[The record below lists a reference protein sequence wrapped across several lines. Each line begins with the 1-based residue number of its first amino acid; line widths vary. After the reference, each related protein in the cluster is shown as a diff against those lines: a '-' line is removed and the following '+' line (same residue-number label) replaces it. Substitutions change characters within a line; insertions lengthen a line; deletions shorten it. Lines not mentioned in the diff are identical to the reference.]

1 MAQNGVHLDRESFSC
16 SVCLDLLKDPVTIPC
31 GHSYCI
37 KCIEEHWDEE
47 DHKGDYSCP
56 QCRQTFTPRP
66 VLVKTTMLAALAEQL
81 KLTGL
86 GASPTYDTHAG
97 PEDVACD
104 MCTGRKLKA
113 TKSCLMCLVSYCEKH
128 LQPHYDLAQL
138 KKHQLVQPSKQLH
151 DSICSHHDEVMKMF
165 CCTDQQTICYVCM
178 VDEHK
183 GHDVVSAAAERK
195 EKQKDLE
202 VKRGEIQQTI
212 QDGERDMKLL
222 QQEVDAINDCAN
234 KAVENNDI
242 IFSEVMCVIERRSCE
257 VKQQI
262 RSQQE
267 SEVNRVRDLQET
279 VEQMITVLK
288 RKDAELEQLS
298 HTQDYNQFLQKYP
311 SLSAVSETTDSVCPW
326 GCYVDVTTAVSDLKD
341 KLKDILRDSW
351 TNISLTV
358 AEVDAFLLDPEPKT
372 RNEFLKYSQEITL
385 DPETAHKQL
394 LLSEGNRKATL
405 MRKDQIRNHHPKR
418 FSAFFQVLSKQILTG
433 RCYWE
438 VQWAGL
444 GGYVAVACKD
454 VKKTKTSF
462 GCNEESWALF
472 CQKDKN
478 QYLHNK
484 IKTPIAGEDFSR
496 VGVYLDESSGTVS
509 FYSVSE
515 DMRLLHRV
523 QTSFTQPL
531 YAGVQLWFHIG
542 DTAEICK
549 LK

>member
-1 MAQNGVHLDRESFSC
+1 MAQNGVHLDQESFSC

-31 GHSYCI
+31 GHSYCL

-47 DHKGDYSCP
+47 DHKGEQSCP

-66 VLVKTTMLAALAEQL
+66 VLVKSTMLAALAEQL
-81 KLTGL
+81 RLTTFGT
-86 GASPTYDTHAG
+86 SPTGKTYAG

-113 TKSCLMCLVSYCEKH
+113 IKSCLMCLVSYCDQH
-128 LQPHYDLAQL
+128 LQPHYDVAQL

-151 DSICSHHDEVMKMF
+151 DNICSHHDEVRKMF
-165 CCTDQQTICYVCM
+165 CRTDQQTICYVCM

-202 VKRGEIQQTI
+202 VKRGEMHQTME
-212 QDGERDMKLL
+212 DGERDMKLL
-222 QQEVDAINDCAN
+222 QQEVDAINNCAN
-234 KAVENNDI
+234 KAVENNDR
-242 IFSEVMCVIERRSCE
+242 IFSEVMRLIEKRGCE

-267 SEVNRVRDLQET
+267 SELSRVRDLQEKLQQ
-279 VEQMITVLK
+279 EISELK
-288 RKDAELEQLS
+288 REDAELEQLS
-298 HTQDYNQFLQKYP
+298 HTEDHNQFLQKYP
-311 SLSAVSETTDSVCPW
+311 SMSAVGETRDCMCPW
-326 GCYVDVTTAVSDLKD
+326 AWYGDVTTAVSDLKD
-341 KLKDILRDSW
+341 KLQDILRDSW

-358 AEVDAFLLDPEPKT
+358 AEVDAFLLDPEPKM
-372 RNEFLKYSQEITL
+372 RHEFLKYLQEITF

-405 MRKDQIRNHHPKR
+405 MRKDQIQNHHPKR

-438 VQWAGL
+438 IQWAGL
-444 GGYVAVACKD
+444 GGYVAVAYKD

-478 QYLHNK
+478 QFMHNK
-484 IKTPIAGEDFSR
+484 IKTPIAGEDFSS
-496 VGVYLDESSGTVS
+496 VGVYLDESAGSVS

-515 DMRLLHRV
+515 GMRLLHRV
-523 QTSFTQPL
+523 ETSFTQPL
-531 YAGVQLWFHIG
+531 YAGVQLWFRMG
-542 DTAEICK
+542 DTAEICT